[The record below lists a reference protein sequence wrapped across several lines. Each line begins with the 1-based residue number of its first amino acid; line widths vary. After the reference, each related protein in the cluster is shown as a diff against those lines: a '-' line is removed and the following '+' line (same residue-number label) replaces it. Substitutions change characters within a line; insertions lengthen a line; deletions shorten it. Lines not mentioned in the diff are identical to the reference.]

1 VASAVLPA
9 IGVGLFAALAGGG
22 LLLARLNAAQRLR
35 ARVRALS
42 GDVDVAGL
50 SALPNIQ
57 VQVSNQGAGMLRFL
71 GMLRYRADLPKAQV
85 IPWPMV
91 LFIAVAVGLLVFSQ
105 AWTFLGLGY
114 AIPLGLG
121 TAAQL
126 ARVIFGW
133 QRERYCKA
141 VFEQIP
147 EAVGL
152 MVRAIRAGLPMAE
165 ALRTISR
172 EMASPTKDEFSRV
185 VGDIA
190 IGRPVEVALM
200 KLHDRTGLTEYSFL
214 AVTLGLQSQTGGSL
228 AETLEN
234 LGEMVRKRVALA
246 KRASALA
253 GEAKVQAGMLLVMP
267 FLAAAGLSFIQPF
280 YISAFL
286 ETSTGNNLLII
297 GFGLMVLGVL
307 TIRQMIRG
315 ASAD

>member
-1 VASAVLPA
+1 V
-9 IGVGLFAALAGGG
+9 
-22 LLLARLNAAQRLR
+22 
-35 ARVRALS
+35 
-42 GDVDVAGL
+42 
-50 SALPNIQ
+50 
-57 VQVSNQGAGMLRFL
+57 
-71 GMLRYRADLPKAQV
+71 
-85 IPWPMV
+85 
-91 LFIAVAVGLLVFSQ
+91 
-105 AWTFLGLGY
+105 
-114 AIPLGLG
+114 
-121 TAAQL
+121 
-126 ARVIFGW
+126 
-133 QRERYCKA
+133 
-141 VFEQIP
+141 
-147 EAVGL
+147 
-152 MVRAIRAGLPMAE
+152 
-165 ALRTISR
+165 
-172 EMASPTKDEFSRV
+172 
-185 VGDIA
+185 
-190 IGRPVEVALM
+190 
-200 KLHDRTGLTEYSFL
+200 TEYSFL